1 MRNLVPISFS
11 SSQTL
16 GRENAF
22 ANRLWTRSGRE
33 SKRERER
40 ERAHAL
46 YFHMGTP
53 TWTQARL
60 SLLRVLEKNLSP
72 PT

>member
-33 SKRERER
+33 SKRERDCVCLCESVSVCVSLCVFCIGKCTFYST
-40 ERAHAL
+40 RAC
-46 YFHMGTP
+46 
-53 TWTQARL
+53 
-60 SLLRVLEKNLSP
+60 V
-72 PT
+72 